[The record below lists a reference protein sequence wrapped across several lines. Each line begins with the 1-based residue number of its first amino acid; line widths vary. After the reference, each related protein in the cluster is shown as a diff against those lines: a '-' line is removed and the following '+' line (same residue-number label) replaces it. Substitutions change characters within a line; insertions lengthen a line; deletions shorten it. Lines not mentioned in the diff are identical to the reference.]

1 LVFWDFDGAIKD
13 TVHLKGEAFAG
24 LFGAHGKGLADKIR
38 KHHASHGGLFRF
50 EKILLYLGWAG
61 LAQDPKTVRAFCDQF
76 SQMVLRGVVEAAWVP
91 GVEKILR
98 QNPFRQK
105 FCLVTATPQKEM
117 ETILTALQL
126 EGSFDMVF
134 GAPTS
139 KSDAIGKTLKVFGIP
154 KHHCLFIGDSMADQQ
169 AALNTRIPFL
179 LREHP
184 NNCNLAWITSPSR
197 IHDFLHP

>member
-1 LVFWDFDGAIKD
+1 
-13 TVHLKGEAFAG
+13 
-24 LFGAHGKGLADKIR
+24 
-38 KHHASHGGLFRF
+38 
-50 EKILLYLGWAG
+50 
-61 LAQDPKTVRAFCDQF
+61 
-76 SQMVLRGVVEAAWVP
+76 MVEAAWVP

-98 QNPFRQK
+98 QNPFGQK

-126 EGSFDMVF
+126 KGSFDMVF

-139 KSDAIGKTLKVFGIP
+139 KSDAIGKTLEAFGIP

-169 AALNTRIPFL
+169 AALNARIPFL

-184 NNCNLAWITSPSR
+184 NNCNLSWASSLSR
-197 IHDFLHP
+197 IHDFLHL